1 MWAESSTSSI
11 ETIKTVKA
19 SAGSL
24 ANKTRKLVAVTI
36 VSVITELRTWEE
48 PNPQISK
55 VVAVVG
61 SGLSK
66 EANLVDFSNLLR
78 RKEPIVF
85 TQCVCKICIFI
96 FFYYVVSTVIVQ
108 AIHSRWE
115 VPQRRE
121 RP

>member
-24 ANKTRKLVAVTI
+24 ANTTSKLVAVTI

-48 PNPQISK
+48 PNPQIST
-55 VVAVVG
+55 VVAAVG

-66 EANLVDFSNLLR
+66 EATLVNFLNLLR
-78 RKEPIVF
+78 PIEPIVF

-96 FFYYVVSTVIVQ
+96 FVCCVVSIVIVK

-121 RP
+121 CP